1 MKKRFLGIIC
11 LLYSGIIGYVW
22 FSDKLKNYLAP
33 QMQIYL
39 KCAFFGLAIIGLVL
53 IFSKENSYKFKLSDL
68 ILVLPLVALIAAGD
82 GRLTASLVKNRMTA
96 LNPNRKKVVNVEKK
110 KKTKKEEKPQAT
122 PVPTATP
129 EPTPTPKPTATPEPT
144 SEPAKSPTEIDY
156 TDISNIYFKVID
168 KNYYDLAN
176 YMTYTDNP
184 ELFEGKTIR
193 VKGFVTRY
201 ASFIPF
207 GHFAIGKYG
216 VGCCTADANFVGY
229 IAKLDESIDLKL
241 KNNEWYD
248 IRGYLEK
255 GKDND
260 DYDIMVI
267 HVMDIKAI
275 DGDKEEQYVYPCES
289 YGSNCKEVK
298 KYNLG
303 YD

>member
-96 LNPNRKKVVNVEKK
+96 LNPNRKKITKVEKK
-110 KKTKKEEKPQAT
+110 KTTKKEPTPSQAPT
-122 PVPTATP
+122 PTSTP
-129 EPTPTPKPTATPEPT
+129 EPTPVPTSTPEPT
-144 SEPAKSPTEIDY
+144 PQPEIDEKDKY
-156 TDISNIYFKVID
+156 DITNIYFKVID

-193 VKGFVTRY
+193 VKGFITRY

-241 KNNEWYD
+241 KNNDWYD

-255 GKDND
+255 GTDND
-260 DYDIMVI
+260 GYDIMVI
-267 HVMDIKAI
+267 HVMAIEPI
-275 DGDKEEQYVYPCES
+275 DGSKEEQYVYPCES
-289 YGSNCKEVK
+289 YGTGCKEVK